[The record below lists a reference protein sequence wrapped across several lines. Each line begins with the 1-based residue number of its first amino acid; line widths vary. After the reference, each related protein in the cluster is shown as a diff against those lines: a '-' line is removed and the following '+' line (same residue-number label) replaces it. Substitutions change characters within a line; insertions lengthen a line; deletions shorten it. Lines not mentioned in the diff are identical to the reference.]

1 MILSWD
7 TANKIIS
14 ADGKPR
20 QQTRK
25 DEKMMNYNKMAS
37 GMGYT
42 KISIVE
48 DREMI
53 EALENEYQ
61 QHCMALKNEELG
73 FGVRFTEER
82 EAGIYGDDDFSVEV
96 AHLYC
101 NEYAE
106 EIYHAF
112 DDAETL
118 DDAIEAA
125 NKVILGVSI
134 TILRMVYEMK
144 AS

>member
-1 MILSWD
+1 
-7 TANKIIS
+7 
-14 ADGKPR
+14 
-20 QQTRK
+20 
-25 DEKMMNYNKMAS
+25 MMNYNKMAS
-37 GMGYT
+37 ENGYT

-53 EALENEYQ
+53 KALENEYQ

-73 FGVRFTEER
+73 FGVWFTEELK
-82 EAGIYGDDDFSVEV
+82 AGIYGDDDFSVKV
-96 AHLYC
+96 ADLYW

-106 EIYHAF
+106 EIFHAF

-118 DDAIEAA
+118 DDAIDAA
-125 NKVILGVSI
+125 NKVILGASI
-134 TILRMVYEMK
+134 TILRMIYEMK